1 MQKPNIAVLTNPF
14 ARAVRKTPGL
24 LTGIAQALGAHGIL
38 HNVKT
43 IDGLET
49 IVKALPAQYI
59 THVGIIGG
67 DGSISLILAALA
79 RYFPANS
86 LPRILILRGG
96 TVNVLAGNLGLKGHP
111 EALLRDFIANS
122 MKTRTPWSEKAFFT
136 ITVNDR
142 LGFLFASGSPTRFLT
157 EFYKQKGSA
166 VDAGLFLAK
175 TAMGGI
181 MGRNPVPLLRSAG
194 DLFSRIT
201 KVDKVRIIQGSEI
214 LAYNASAIFVSTIPQ
229 MAWGIPLYY
238 SLDTRKPL
246 AEMLC
251 IELEGRALVRLALET
266 IGGKRPNHPKIHS
279 KLVPKISISLPQ
291 DCPVSIDGDILEIPD
306 RKITLEI
313 GPRFVFSSK

>member
-1 MQKPNIAVLTNPF
+1 MQGPHIAVFTNPF
-14 ARAVRKTPGL
+14 ARALHKTPGL
-24 LTGIAQALGAHGIL
+24 PTSIAQALGANGTL
-38 HNVKT
+38 YNAET
-43 IDGLET
+43 IDGLER
-49 IVKALPAQYI
+49 IVKSLPPQNI

-67 DGSISLILAALA
+67 DGSIRLILAALA

-111 EALLRDFIANS
+111 AALLKDFIANS
-122 MKTRTPWSEKAFFT
+122 GKAHTRWGEKAFFT
-136 ITVNDR
+136 ITVNNR
-142 LGFLFASGSPTRFLT
+142 LGFLFASGSAARFLT
-157 EFYKQKGSA
+157 EFYKQKGSTI
-166 VDAGLFLAK
+166 DAAIFFAK

-181 MGRNPVPLLRSAG
+181 MGRNPVPLLRSSG

-201 KVDKVRIIQGSEI
+201 KVDKARIIQGSEI
-214 LAYNASAIFVSTIPQ
+214 LAYNASAIFVSTIPR

-251 IELEGRALVRLALET
+251 IELQGRPLVRLALET
-266 IGGKRPNHPKIHS
+266 IGGKRPTHPNIHS
-279 KLVPKISISLPQ
+279 KLVGKISICLPP
-291 DCPVSIDGDILEIPD
+291 DCPVSLDGDILDIPD
-306 RKITLEI
+306 GKITLEI